1 MARKK
6 SKLPIKGIIPIV
18 LAVAIAFVLLD
29 ANACTLKQGVDMST
43 LDPNDFAYGSNLLPF
58 FCTVLDYNDSD
69 AIGVPVDPNDP
80 NKFQFD
86 GTQDVLFPN
95 GYTIPFEVPV
105 GGIIIE
111 DPDGEQGAG
120 DEGDTE
126 IPIEDLEM
134 LQNMTEGTT
143 PIVNATEIDPPE
155 MLPPEPTPVNE
166 FVIIAEVTKIFTD
179 GTTQIE
185 TSEFQFIPLQLFV
198 EDTSNKDFSQGRLI
212 TKLFI
217 RSDPNTFVEG
227 SGKFDMFLNNM
238 TINPIPTDFTF
249 SGTTNQNGTIPV
261 QFISPTGVPSADILL
276 NIEPIQTD
284 ISLTGI
290 TPLEFK
296 IFDVT
301 GTVNTFD
308 YAISDVQNVFEF
320 DFFRDPQIILLLDSS
335 GNEVRGFPTDDLLR
349 FGALD
354 GSASL
359 KRCYKHSRTSCWMT
373 TSYSVGLGSPT
384 IASVEVRNSA
394 GDLLFQ
400 NLSPFTKSY
409 IINNEPITRNDT
421 YTVKYGRVTSANAGS
436 LPAGQFTFTTPET
449 QMNYNYRCTISQAT
463 AQIGSG
469 FCRACSYLSGSPF
482 LSCNFPS

>member
-6 SKLPIKGIIPIV
+6 SKVPIKGIIPIV
-18 LAVAIAFVLLD
+18 LAVGIAFVLID
-29 ANACTLKQGVDMST
+29 ANGCSLKQGVDMAT
-43 LDPNDFAYGSNLLPF
+43 LDPNDFLYGESLLPF
-58 FCTVLDYNDSD
+58 FCNVLDYNDSMAVGVLIEGD
-69 AIGVPVDPNDP
+69 HQQEGIGADY
-80 NKFQFD
+80 QFD
-86 GTQDVLFPN
+86 GTQDLEGLEGFE
-95 GYTIPFEVPV
+95 IPFEDPVP
-105 GGIIIE
+105 ILIIE
-111 DPDGEQGAG
+111 DPDGEQ
-120 DEGDTE
+120 DTE
-126 IPIEDLEM
+126 IPQEELDM
-134 LQNMTEGTT
+134 LQNMTEGTD
-143 PIVNATEIDPPE
+143 PIVNATEVDPPE

-179 GTTQIE
+179 GTEQTE

-212 TKLFI
+212 TKLSV

-238 TINPIPTDFTF
+238 TINPTPTDFTF

-301 GTVNTFD
+301 ATVNTFD
-308 YAISDVQNVFEF
+308 YEISTEQNVFEF
-320 DFFRDPQIILLLDSS
+320 DFFRDPNIILIIDSA
-335 GNEVRGFPTDDLLR
+335 GNEVRGFPTDDLFR

-354 GSASL
+354 GSSSL
-359 KRCYKHSRTSCWMT
+359 KRCYKNTRYSCWMT
-373 TSYSVGLGSPT
+373 TSYSTPLGSPT

-394 GDLLFQ
+394 GNLIFQ
-400 NLSPFTKSY
+400 NLAPFTKTY

-449 QMNYNYRCTISQAT
+449 QMNYNYRCTISQST
-463 AQIGSG
+463 AVIGSG
-469 FCRACSYLSGSPF
+469 WCSSCTYLTGSPF
-482 LSCNFPS
+482 LSCNFPQ